1 VKWFDGGRFPPPPV
15 DDFKMTTYGGSLFY
29 GDKGILAVGSHS
41 ESARLLPESR
51 MQEMRPQ
58 LPPKSIPRVVG
69 GPHVEWVKAI
79 REGTRCGSDFDYAA
93 PFTEQVLLGIAAIR
107 ARGRLEWDPV
117 RGRVT
122 NSASA
127 NQFLGPGYDYR
138 PGWGV

>member
-1 VKWFDGGRFPPPPV
+1 
-15 DDFKMTTYGGSLFY
+15 MTRS
-29 GDKGILAVGSHS
+29 DEERASPS
-41 ESARLLPESR
+41 ESARLLPESK
-51 MQEMRPQ
+51 MQEMRSQ

-79 REGTRCGSDFDYAA
+79 REGTRCGSDFDYSA

-122 NSASA
+122 NSAAA
-127 NQFLGPGYDYR
+127 NAFIGPGYDYR